1 MCRIWVT
8 SDLHIGHNKEFVYKE
23 RGFQSI
29 EEHDRALI
37 SNWNELVSP
46 DDLVYVLG
54 DVMLKKD
61 LEDEEFLY
69 AKWRTYYTSR
79 QP

>member
-1 MCRIWVT
+1 MRRIWVT

-29 EEHDRALI
+29 EEHDSALL

-46 DDLVYVLG
+46 DDVVYVP
-54 DVMLKKD
+54 VS
-61 LEDEEFLY
+61 
-69 AKWRTYYTSR
+69 YTHLTLPTNSR
-79 QP
+79 G